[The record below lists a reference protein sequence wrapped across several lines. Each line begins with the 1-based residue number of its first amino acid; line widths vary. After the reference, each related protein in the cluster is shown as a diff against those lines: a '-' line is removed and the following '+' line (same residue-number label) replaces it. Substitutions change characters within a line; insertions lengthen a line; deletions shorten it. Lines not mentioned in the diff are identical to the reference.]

1 MPTGN
6 TGKDS
11 SECSDR
17 TGCNSFKFKKCRFRF
32 VVDAP
37 SLELLK
43 ALKATLDRALSNQ
56 EMFLP
61 MARGL
66 ELEAF

>member
-43 ALKATLDRALSNQ
+43 AMLDRALSNQ

-61 MARGL
+61 MANGGWN
-66 ELEAF
+66 